1 MRRLLFAQQLLAD
14 QIHIPYPFL
23 THIYEQYGADRH
35 SLYEKRTLSEDRVL
49 FASLKNYF
57 SSATVAV
64 VVAAEVPVPVVAVV
78 EVPVVLAA
86 VVVVVVAVAA
96 ALLASR

>member
-1 MRRLLFAQQLLAD
+1 MSSMGQIDTVYTKKGLRPKTESFLLV
-14 QIHIPYPFL
+14 
-23 THIYEQYGADRH
+23 G
-35 SLYEKRTLSEDRVL
+35 
-49 FASLKNYF
+49 NYF